1 MSNLVFR
8 KTENGKAE
16 ISQRRAGLAAA
27 TRQLLILV
35 NGVDSVQTLQTKG
48 LGDVRSHLDTLLAL
62 QLIEPVPS
70 VKAAAPP
77 AGNVVVPPPAAS
89 PPPPPPP
96 LPEDQQRLLALQRRA
111 FQTLQP
117 HFGPDTPLVAQAMLA
132 ARSLSEFREALGG
145 IEAKLAIY
153 MGRKQA
159 AREIDAL
166 RNAT

>member
-1 MSNLVFR
+1 MSNLVYR
-8 KTENGKAE
+8 KTESGKAE
-16 ISQRRAGLAAA
+16 IGQRRAGLAPA

-35 NGVDSVQTLQTKG
+35 NGTDNMQTLQAKG

-70 VKAAAPP
+70 VKAVALP

-111 FQTLQP
+111 YQTLQP

-132 ARSLSEFREALGG
+132 ARSLTEFREALGG

-166 RNAT
+166 RTAT